1 MRSRYN
7 PCRGIVLP
15 INRWRDKR
23 AKVWRALL
31 LTWVRISK
39 IREEKGVIEN
49 PGGYLQ
55 KMLHAKHLE
64 NTPFKQLAMRI
75 IAVAP
80 EYRDAVVDAT
90 AEYHSFDDAQE
101 LAMEIENHRKA
112 EPQTVENNSFLREL
126 SEKGLVTKVFDKKKD
141 DDSPV

>member
-1 MRSRYN
+1 MRSRYH

-23 AKVWRALL
+23 AKVWRALF

-39 IREEKGVIEN
+39 IREEKSVIEN

-55 KMLHAKHLE
+55 KMLHAKNLE

-90 AEYHSFDDAQE
+90 AEYHSF
-101 LAMEIENHRKA
+101 
-112 EPQTVENNSFLREL
+112 LREL
-126 SEKGLVTKVFDKKKD
+126 SEKGLIPKAFDKKKD
-141 DDSPV
+141 DGSPV

>member
-1 MRSRYN
+1 
-7 PCRGIVLP
+7 
-15 INRWRDKR
+15 
-23 AKVWRALL
+23 
-31 LTWVRISK
+31 
-39 IREEKGVIEN
+39 
-49 PGGYLQ
+49 
-55 KMLHAKHLE
+55 MLHAKNLE

-126 SEKGLVTKVFDKKKD
+126 SEKGLVPKAFDKKKD
-141 DDSPV
+141 DGSPV

>member
-1 MRSRYN
+1 MLALGYGPSS
-7 PCRGIVLP
+7 VD
-15 INRWRDKR
+15 RWRDKR

-31 LTWVRISK
+31 ITWVRISK

-55 KMLHAKHLE
+55 KMLHAKRLE
-64 NTPFKQLAMRI
+64 NTPFRQLAMRV

-90 AEYHSFDDAQE
+90 AEYQSFAEAQK
-101 LAMEIENHRKA
+101 LALEIEKNRKP
-112 EPQTVENNSFLREL
+112 EPVTIENNAFLKEL
-126 SEKGLVTKVFDKKKD
+126 SEKGLIPKAFDKQKK
-141 DDSPV
+141 SK